1 MACNC
6 RICQRH
12 DEYERHM
19 DNLTRIKNDLI
30 LQEVGGVEEAI
41 EFFQQVYND
50 LNNIEMDNDVNR
62 SIIEGS
68 WPTADENIKYAR
80 ARYQRKIREQKNG

>member
-1 MACNC
+1 MTCNC

-12 DEYERHM
+12 DEYERQM
-19 DNLTRIKNDLI
+19 DNLTEVVSF
-30 LQEVGGVEEAI
+30 LQEAGGVEEAI
-41 EFFQQVYND
+41 EFFTQVYND

-80 ARYQRKIREQKNG
+80 ARYQRKING